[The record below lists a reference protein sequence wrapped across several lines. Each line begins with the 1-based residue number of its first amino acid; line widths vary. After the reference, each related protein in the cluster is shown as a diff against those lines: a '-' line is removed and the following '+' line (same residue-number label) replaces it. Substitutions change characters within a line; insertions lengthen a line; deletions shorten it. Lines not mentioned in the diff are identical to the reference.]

1 MKLKKTTAK
10 IKIFTH
16 DIPNVVFKPYYYSGL
31 ITTRNYSIFGPEYIC
46 VNKSNQLES
55 NKYHTQKMDFVN
67 KKYWIVWTAGYNI
80 KMGNKI
86 PDDQKLPNLK
96 GKFKRVHRL
105 AHK

>member
-1 MKLKKTTAK
+1 MNQINITHKKW
-10 IKIFTH
+10 I
-16 DIPNVVFKPYYYSGL
+16 
-31 ITTRNYSIFGPEYIC
+31 
-46 VNKSNQLES
+46 
-55 NKYHTQKMDFVN
+55 FVN